1 LILCTSIEINFTKD
15 SISYSGKASFFLNRF
30 QIVVYSVVNE
40 LILCINFKIMTRLLF
55 CLGLFI
61 VSFIGYSQEKSSWLP
76 VEYSQKH
83 ENNPELSNKLFFKLN
98 VVEFKQSLTTLH
110 SKSSAAKKIR
120 VAIPNSEGTIEQ
132 FVVVESSNFAPELQ
146 AQYPEIRAYS
156 GTGITDPTASICF
169 SVSPKGIQT
178 MVLRG
183 NSNSE
188 FIEPLEENQSI
199 YAVLTSKNR
208 SKTALPLSCKTV
220 DVALNTD
227 LAKKTSQIKSNNGVF
242 KTMRLAL
249 SCTGEYAA
257 YFGGTVADALA
268 GMNATMTRVNG
279 VFNKDLA
286 LKLEIIANNNLIV
299 YTNAATDPYSDSTG
313 WNLELQSDLTSKIGN
328 ANYDIGHLV
337 SSSGDGGD
345 AGCIGCV
352 CINPTPSLP
361 EGKGSGYTSPP
372 DGRPKGDSF
381 DIDYVAHEMGHQLG
395 ANHTFS
401 DNLEGEGVSV
411 EPGSGSTIMSYA
423 GVGNYS
429 IQNHSDDY
437 FTYASILQIQNNLAG
452 KSCPVN
458 TPLNSQTPAIDAGLD
473 YTIPKNTA
481 FVLKGSGSDPNGD
494 VLSYCWE
501 QYDSALSDQGGA
513 NSKAY
518 AAKPNGP
525 NFRSFSP
532 NSSPTRYMPELNKV
546 LAGQLITTWE
556 SVSSIGRLLT
566 FSLTARDNAA
576 LGSGQTNTD
585 ITEITVDG
593 NKGPLAVTS
602 QNTTNSSWLL
612 GSTQTI
618 SWNVNGT
625 NSLPGSANV
634 NIKLST
640 DGGMTFPI
648 FLATNTPNDGLEVIT
663 APTTRAKNCRIMI
676 EPTNNI
682 YYAVNNNSF
691 AIGYTTTTTC
701 NSYAFTTPFSIPES
715 QTYTERTIVV
725 PTTTSEVADV
735 NFALKFT
742 HTYMSD
748 VQIEIVSPTGTVVK
762 LFDSSC
768 GATDSSLTLNYDDLG
783 AALNCGSTALQT
795 VVPAQ
800 FLSAF
805 NGENPQGTWTLRAR
819 DQFVND
825 TGTIDSA
832 SITIC
837 SSAYTTLATPSF
849 EINDFILYPNP
860 NKGNFTVRFTSANTT
875 KVKIVVN
882 DMLGRKIYENEF
894 ENKGSFNENIQLKNA
909 TAGVYLVSVIDG
921 DRKGVSKII
930 VK

>member
-1 LILCTSIEINFTKD
+1 MNK
-15 SISYSGKASFFLNRF
+15 
-30 QIVVYSVVNE
+30 
-40 LILCINFKIMTRLLF
+40 LLL
-55 CLGLFI
+55 CLGLFV
-61 VSFIGYSQEKSSWLP
+61 VSFIGFSQGKSSWTA
-76 VEYSQKH
+76 VSYSQKQ
-83 ENNPELSNKLFFKLN
+83 ENNSELNNKLFFKLN
-98 VVEFKQSLTTLH
+98 EAEFKQKLTDLH
-110 SKSSAAKKIR
+110 SKSSMAKGIS
-120 VAIPNSEGTIEQ
+120 VAIPNGEGKIEQ

-156 GTGITDPTASICF
+156 GTGITDPNASICF

-183 NSNSE
+183 DSGSE
-188 FIEPLEENQSI
+188 FIESSDDDKSM
-199 YAVLTSKNR
+199 YVVLTSKNR
-208 SKTALPLSCKTV
+208 SKAALPLTCKTV
-220 DVALNTD
+220 DVALNKG
-227 LAKKTSQIKSNNGVF
+227 LVKKTNQVKSNNGVF
-242 KTMRLAL
+242 KTLRLAL

-257 YFGGTVADALA
+257 YFGGTVAGALA

-299 YTNAATDPYSDSTG
+299 YTNAATDPYTDSTG
-313 WNLELQSDLTSKIGN
+313 WNLELQSNLTSKIGN
-328 ANYDIGHLV
+328 ANYDIGHLL
-337 SSSGDGGD
+337 SDSGDGGG

-352 CINPTPSLP
+352 CIDPTASVP
-361 EGKGSGYTSPP
+361 EGKGSGYTSSP

-452 KSCPVN
+452 KSCPIN
-458 TPLNSQTPAIDAGLD
+458 TPLNNQTPTIDAGLD
-473 YTIPKNTA
+473 YTIPKSTA

-501 QYDSALSDQGGA
+501 QYDSAQSGQSGS

-525 NFRSFSP
+525 NFRSFLP
-532 NSSPTRYMPELNKV
+532 NSSPIRYMPELNKV
-546 LAGQLITTWE
+546 LRGQLTTTWE
-556 SVSSIGRLLT
+556 SVSSIGRLLI

-585 ITEITVDG
+585 IAEITVDE
-593 NKGPLAVTS
+593 NKGPFTVTS
-602 QNTTNSSWLL
+602 QNTTDSSWVL
-612 GSTQTI
+612 GSAQTI
-618 SWNVNGT
+618 SWSVNST

-648 FLATNTPNDGLEVIT
+648 FLATNTPNDGSEVIT
-663 APTTRAKNCRIMI
+663 APTTRSKNCRIMI

-682 YYAVNNNSF
+682 YYAVNSNTF
-691 AIGYTTTTTC
+691 AIGYTTATTC

-715 QTYTERTIVV
+715 ETYTERTIVV
-725 PTTTSEVADV
+725 PTTTSEVTDV

-762 LFDSSC
+762 LFDGSC
-768 GATDSSLTLNYDDLG
+768 GATDSSLTLNYDDSGNTLV
-783 AALNCGSTALQT
+783 CGSTALQT
-795 VVPAQ
+795 VVSAQ
-800 FLSAF
+800 LLSAF
-805 NGENPQGTWTLRAR
+805 NGENPQGTWKLRAR

-849 EINDFILYPNP
+849 EINDFVLYPNP
-860 NKGNFTVRFTSANTT
+860 NKGNFTVRFTSANTAG
-875 KVKIVVN
+875 VVVVVN
-882 DMLGRKIYENEF
+882 DMLGRKIYENKF
-894 ENKGSFNENIQLKNA
+894 ENKGDFNENIQLKNVA
-909 TAGVYLVSVIDG
+909 PGVYLVSVIDG
-921 DRKGVSKII
+921 NRKGVSKIVI
-930 VK
+930 E